1 MEVELVGRGLAVV
14 GWGRQ
19 GRWRSPRAPGLS
31 PRAPGLSPPEP
42 KFRWRRGQHPDGHLL
57 EGDLEEADLGWV
69 EGNVLLGESSN
80 QTVSWITLSCFGSN
94 VRGTGSSFVLLAT
107 VGALFCTSATCGVD

>member
-19 GRWRSPRAPGLS
+19 GRWRS

-69 EGNVLLGESSN
+69 EVNVLLGESSN

-107 VGALFCTSATCGVD
+107 VVALFCTLAACGVD

>member
-19 GRWRSPRAPGLS
+19 GRWR
-31 PRAPGLSPPEP
+31 SPPEP

-69 EGNVLLGESSN
+69 EVNVLLGESSN
-80 QTVSWITLSCFGSN
+80 QTVSWSILDSFESYVLGI
-94 VRGTGSSFVLLAT
+94 GSSFLPMVALDSDVASVVAEVTTLAACL
-107 VGALFCTSATCGVD
+107 V

>member
-19 GRWRSPRAPGLS
+19 GRWR
-31 PRAPGLSPPEP
+31 SPPEP

-69 EGNVLLGESSN
+69 EVNVLLGESSN
-80 QTVSWITLSCFGSN
+80 QTVSWIILSCFGSN
-94 VRGTGSSFVLLAT
+94 VRRTSFVPLPFLISVAT
-107 VGALFCTSATCGVD
+107 LVALCTSAACGVENEILCS